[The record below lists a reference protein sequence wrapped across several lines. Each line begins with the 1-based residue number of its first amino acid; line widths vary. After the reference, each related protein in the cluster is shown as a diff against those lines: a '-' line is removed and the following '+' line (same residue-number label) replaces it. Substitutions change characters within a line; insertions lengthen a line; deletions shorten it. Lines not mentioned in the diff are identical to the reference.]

1 VNHWDWCPADR
12 EAMIA
17 DPPVSDSYKDLCR
30 IAAVIHALCHR
41 EAILVP
47 HWALQHRSARPLL
60 LSPSIQA
67 LISPGDPLWERI
79 AGNSP
84 PACEYHNVWF
94 DRASITHVKQ
104 LPPHIDKG
112 NDCQHLC

>member
-1 VNHWDWCPADR
+1 
-12 EAMIA
+12 MIA